1 VLVEPAPLFVDL
13 QRVVADAAW
22 QILWPQPRRRPRLTS
37 PSPSV
42 PRRSPMSERPA
53 TLADPALAL
62 HAVPVHRTSR
72 AAARR
77 DHH

>member
-22 QILWPQPRRRPRLTS
+22 QILWPRPRPWPTS